1 MQIIRWVLGRLIL
14 LFDWIFTPKGIKRDA
29 ELQAKIDQQTA
40 GLSLYQYP
48 ACPFCVK
55 VRRAMKRNSLNI
67 KTVNAKTCEY
77 SKKELESGGGKLK
90 VPCLRIEN
98 NKGEV
103 NWMYES
109 SDIITYL
116 ENEVSELQAA

>member
-14 LFDWIFTPKGIKRDA
+14 LFDWIFTPKSIKRDA

-67 KTVNAKTCEY
+67 KTVNAKTCED

-116 ENEVSELQAA
+116 ENEVSELQTA

>member
-14 LFDWIFTPKGIKRDA
+14 LFDWIFTPKSIKRDA

-55 VRRAMKRNSLNI
+55 VRRAMK
-67 KTVNAKTCEY
+67 TVNAKTCED

-116 ENEVSELQAA
+116 ENEVLALQAA

>member
-1 MQIIRWVLGRLIL
+1 
-14 LFDWIFTPKGIKRDA
+14 
-29 ELQAKIDQQTA
+29 
-40 GLSLYQYP
+40 
-48 ACPFCVK
+48 
-55 VRRAMKRNSLNI
+55 MKRNSLNI
-67 KTVNAKTCEY
+67 KTVNAKTCED
-77 SKKELESGGGKLK
+77 SKKVLESGGGKLK

-116 ENEVSELQAA
+116 ENEVSELQTA

>member
-1 MQIIRWVLGRLIL
+1 
-14 LFDWIFTPKGIKRDA
+14 
-29 ELQAKIDQQTA
+29 
-40 GLSLYQYP
+40 
-48 ACPFCVK
+48 
-55 VRRAMKRNSLNI
+55 MKRNNLKI
-67 KTVNAKTCEY
+67 KTVNAKTCET
-77 SKKELESGGGKLK
+77 SKQELETGGGKLK

-109 SDIITYL
+109 SDIINYL